1 MSTFVYNK
9 GISSFEDKDKINL
22 IFGLFFDGTRNNM
35 EHTKIRKKINHKGEF
50 SSEEATA
57 KEKNIYDTYAEA
69 DDSFANDFTNIA
81 RMFMC
86 CEEDYS
92 IYIEGIGTVEEEREQ
107 KKDESDG
114 YIYGR
119 GFTGIVPK
127 VRRGCLKLAERI
139 KNKEKERVEEGKKI
153 KEINLTIDVFGF
165 SRGAAAARYF
175 LYNLQKSSYEH
186 GVLPPTAV
194 TYDKAIIKLDH
205 AGGFVDDSLIEN
217 GLLPP
222 FGFLG
227 TSLLRL
233 GVPRELVDNMKVT
246 IRFLGLYD
254 TVVSYDP
261 ESLLIPSFKKY
272 IGKLHLDEIGNP
284 IRVVHYTALDEH
296 RKNFSITRL
305 KTETLSNAFEIG
317 FPGVHSDIGGS
328 YNNDRLTEKEIF
340 NLLSK
345 SKLYSKTKDFLKMKD
360 FLKTKGILKM
370 NDILKMKDI
379 LKMDDILKM
388 KDILKINDI
397 LMYSCDY
404 EIIVLEKSVFESS
417 LEKLRQELIREG
429 WFFEY
434 QITIEGGFPRKT
446 LYSER
451 FLRPRYNL
459 IPMHFMCEDF
469 SNYISNNELIENKMY
484 TNYCLED
491 DFLENVKEY
500 LRKHTIEGK
509 QEWVLEHPE
518 IPNRYNFYEYIYSN
532 ENSKREGE
540 FTFTKS
546 DIELSEIEIT
556 AYRADYLLRKL
567 RNCYLHR
574 SAKMNTTTDYLGH
587 GPTSD
592 RIRKEY

>member
-9 GISSFEDKDKINL
+9 GISSFEDKDKIYL

-50 SSEEATA
+50 RSEEPTVE
-57 KEKNIYDTYAEA
+57 EKKIYDTYAEA

-86 CEEDYS
+86 CKKDYS

-119 GFTGIVPK
+119 GFTGIIPK

-139 KNKEKERVEEGKKI
+139 KNKEIEERKKGKEI

-175 LYNLQKSSYEH
+175 LYNLQKSSYKH
-186 GVLPPTAV
+186 GVLTPTAV
-194 TYDKAIIKLDH
+194 TYIPPDKAIIKLDH
-205 AGGFVDDSLIEN
+205 AGDSVDDSLIEN

-227 TSLLRL
+227 TSLLKL
-233 GVPRELVDNMKVT
+233 GIPRELVDNMKVT

-261 ESLLIPSFKKY
+261 ESFLIPSFKKY

-284 IRVVHYTALDEH
+284 IRAVHYTALDEH

-328 YNNDRLTEKEIF
+328 YNNDRLTGKEIF

-345 SKLYSKTKDFLKMKD
+345 SKLYSKTKD
-360 FLKTKGILKM
+360 
-370 NDILKMKDI
+370 
-379 LKMDDILKM
+379 
-388 KDILKINDI
+388 I
-397 LMYSCDY
+397 LMYSNCDY
-404 EIIVLEKSVFESS
+404 EMIVLDKSVFESS

-451 FLRPRYNL
+451 ILRPRYNL

-469 SNYISNNELIENKMY
+469 SNYISDNELIENKMY
-484 TNYCLED
+484 TDYCLED

-518 IPNRYNFYEYIYSN
+518 IPNRYNFYEYIYPN
-532 ENSKREGE
+532 KNSKREDE

-546 DIELSEIEIT
+546 DIELTEIEIT

-574 SAKMNTTTDYLGH
+574 SAKMNTITDYLGH